1 MSDPVFAQKP
11 PLQIVKMITPTVTIE
26 NDLFGGVAIKIDDFV
41 YVQVNYDHRY
51 TCNASRRDL
60 VNHIIEY
67 LTGVKTDDPT
77 VKKVEPSAADDN
89 RDPGDEAA

>member
-1 MSDPVFAQKP
+1 MTDPVFAQKP
-11 PLQIVKMITPTVTIE
+11 PLQIVEMITPAVTIE

-60 VNHIIEY
+60 VNYIVAY
-67 LTGVKTDDPT
+67 LTG
-77 VKKVEPSAADDN
+77 EPAVVPADDN